1 MRCERLAVLV
11 LALAGVAAGGTAWA
25 QQAQAPAQAPPPQPP
40 PAAGDRPAD
49 ADRLHIF
56 IVSAAIGVEEGGRR
70 GRSSR
75 PCEITSV
82 VRAFCSAP
90 GGGSRDGCEITDGQ
104 LGAREGNLFVEP
116 FRTDILQS
124 CGITSL
130 AQVTGFGVSY
140 ICRGAWSSQTVG
152 QVTRHE
158 RPTVFT
164 QQNESRQSP
173 AWRIIMLCR

>member
-1 MRCERLAVLV
+1 MRRNGLIAASVAVVAGVLV
-11 LALAGVAAGGTAWA
+11 SGAATA
-25 QQAQAPAQAPPPQPP
+25 QQPQQPPPQP
-40 PAAGDRPAD
+40 GDRPAD

-56 IVSAAIGVEEGGRR
+56 IVSAAIGVAEGGRGR
-70 GRSSR
+70 GR

-104 LGAREGNLFVEP
+104 IGAREGNLFVEP
-116 FRTDILQS
+116 YRTDILQS

-130 AQVTGFGVSY
+130 APVTGFGVTY

-158 RPTVFT
+158 RPTAFT
-164 QQNESRQSP
+164 QQNDARQSP